1 MRRLLVTGGDGYFGR
16 RLRQRLAGSF
26 EILSTDK
33 GDVDIT
39 DTEAVRKLVL
49 GFKPELVVHAAALLV
64 TDFCEKNPEVCWQVN
79 VKGALNVGES
89 CREAGA
95 KMVFFSTEQVFNGN
109 RGPGPFTETDLPQPN
124 TVYGKNKLEAEKRLS
139 QMLPGLWILRFAWT
153 FGFPERNLPLSPNLF
168 WDVVRGALR
177 GENMSVPVNELRS
190 LTYIYDIIDQF
201 ERVFELPFGI
211 YHVGSPTTMNRYEVA
226 CEILRLIGAGHR
238 IPELLHPDTDKYKD
252 KPRDVRL
259 DVAKIMAHGFTF
271 TETRDGLRRLVKE
284 FGLA

>member
-1 MRRLLVTGGDGYFGR
+1 MRRLLVTGGDGYFGQ
-16 RLRQRLAGSF
+16 RLRQRLTGVF

-49 GFKPELVVHAAALLV
+49 DFKPELVVHAAALLV
-64 TDFCEKNPEVCWQVN
+64 TDFCEKNPDVCWQVN

-89 CREAGA
+89 CRDAGA

-109 RGPGPFTETDLPQPN
+109 QGPGPFRETDLPQPN
-124 TVYGKNKLEAEKRLS
+124 TVYGKNKLEAETRLS
-139 QMLPGLWILRFAWT
+139 QMLPQLWILRFAWT

-168 WDVVRGALR
+168 WEVVRAALR
-177 GENMSVPVNELRS
+177 GERLNVPVNELRS

-201 ERVFELPFGI
+201 ERVFDLPFGL
-211 YHVGSPTTMNRYEVA
+211 YHVGSPNRMNRYDVA
-226 CEILRLIGAGHR
+226 CEILRLLRAEKR
-238 IPELLHPDTDKYKD
+238 IPELLHADAEKYKD

-259 DVAKIMAHGFTF
+259 DVAKITAQGFAF
-271 TETRDGLRRLVKE
+271 TETRQGLQRLIKE